1 MESVSD
7 TGNNVESDLAVF
19 QNSTRNGFIS
29 LAWREASRNKIW
41 KLSLITC
48 IMALEDCKASCL
60 WTLSGSLSVHRHK
73 FAAGITFA
81 NPCYGCQRHPHS
93 STTIPWKDLIVIA
106 PGDFSTNTL
115 RPLSFTGTQH
125 GSPAPWSS
133 PDECSIV
140 LITAC
145 PVGWTW
151 AEKISGSHFK
161 VIR

>member
-1 MESVSD
+1 M
-7 TGNNVESDLAVF
+7 
-19 QNSTRNGFIS
+19 TRETSSNQT
-29 LAWREASRNKIW
+29 WRYFRIQQETVLSPLPGEKLPRNKIW

-48 IMALEDCKASCL
+48 ILALEDCKPSCL
-60 WTLSGSLSVHRHK
+60 WTLSGSLFVHRHK
-73 FAAGITFA
+73 TAAGIAFA
-81 NPCYGCQRHPHS
+81 NPCYACQRHPHS
-93 STTIPWKDLIVIA
+93 STTIPWKDLRVIA

-161 VIR
+161 LIR